1 MKIILCPHMGALSYM
16 DTEKNFRTFKFETLA
31 KRCPNELYHKIR
43 YAHEKLKKLIEKLS
57 EGSKDHK

>member
-1 MKIILCPHMGALSYM
+1 MGALSYM

-43 YAHEKLKKLIEKLS
+43 YAHEKLKKLIEKLG